1 MPLARRTI
9 RLALLVLIA
18 LSPALKAGLSMQR
31 IWSLKEIADAPVL
44 LVGRVVSLDP
54 ELGPHL
60 WGNPKTSAPEKEMTA
75 EVEVLRFYQRPAAAD
90 AVPGEHLKIR
100 FIGVDGPVFSFT
112 PRDLPALEPGQ
123 VLLLPLRNKP
133 RESSEP
139 WQLVGEEGYGLTTR
153 VAASM
158 AEPALTSNDPRA
170 FVIREVVNSLSH
182 GDPIAILTA
191 ASLVARQA
199 GYLEP
204 ELTSQLQSSIGSN
217 SARWAQVLG
226 NLLLNSRN
234 VSLTVADVRAG
245 KAEPDEKAA
254 EPAPLTEKA
263 AKRAKLQ
270 AEIRARGPNFKVLP
284 LAQVALSNLPDAAH
298 AETQVWQALLA
309 DVPAFADEP
318 RYPLFSGNS
327 SEALGYTLNY
337 LARYR
342 DDPAF
347 INAVR
352 TALRED
358 RSGSLAIAGNMIGE
372 GQKACLPDALARAMK
387 VISRPTASDVFFAI
401 MLVLTQ
407 GSDEQRRQYVA
418 VAQEFKNTNPDYAA
432 FLLMKLNQTPAH

>member
-1 MPLARRTI
+1 MPLARRMT
-9 RLALLVLIA
+9 RLAFLALIA
-18 LSPALKAGLSMQR
+18 VSPSLKGGLSIQR
-31 IWSLKEIADAPVL
+31 IWSLSEIADAPVL

-60 WGNPKTSAPEKEMTA
+60 WGNPKASASEQKMTA
-75 EVEVLRFYQRPAAAD
+75 EVEVLRFFQRPAATD
-90 AVPGEHLKIR
+90 AVPGARLKIR
-100 FIGVDGPVFSFT
+100 FVGVDGPVFSFA

-123 VLLLPLRNKP
+123 VLLLPLRSKA
-133 RESSEP
+133 RESSDP
-139 WQLVGEEGYGLTTR
+139 WQLVGDEGHGLTLR
-153 VAASM
+153 VSASM
-158 AEPALTSNDPRA
+158 EEPALVTNDPRA
-170 FVIREVVNSLSH
+170 FIIREIVNSLSL
-182 GDPIAILTA
+182 GDPIAIFTA

-204 ELTSQLQSSIGSN
+204 ELTTQLQSSIGSD

-226 NLLLNSRN
+226 NLLLNSQN

-245 KAEPDEKAA
+245 KAERAEKTS

-263 AKRAKLQ
+263 AKRARLQ
-270 AEIRARGPNFKVLP
+270 AEVWARGPNFKVLP
-284 LAQVALSNLPDAAH
+284 LAQLALSNLPDAAH

-318 RYPLFSGNS
+318 RYPLYS
-327 SEALGYTLNY
+327 SPEALGYARSY

-347 INAVR
+347 VDAVR

-358 RSGSLAIAGNMIGE
+358 RPGSLAIAGNMISE
-372 GQKACLPDALARAMK
+372 GQRACLPDALARAMK
-387 VISRPTASDVFFAI
+387 VISRPTAFDVFPAI
-401 MLVLTQ
+401 VLVLTE

-418 VAQEFKNTNPDYAA
+418 VAQEFKNTNPDYSA
-432 FLLMKLNQTPAH
+432 FLLMKLGQTPKP